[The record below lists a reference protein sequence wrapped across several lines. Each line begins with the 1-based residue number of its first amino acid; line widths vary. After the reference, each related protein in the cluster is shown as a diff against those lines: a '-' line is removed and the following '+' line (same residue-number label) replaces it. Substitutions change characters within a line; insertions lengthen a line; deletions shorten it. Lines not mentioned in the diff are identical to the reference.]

1 MVVVLAIDLAPGWIE
16 RLRAAFA
23 DRAVVLPA
31 SGAAAVELARTTPIT
46 MVVASFE
53 ALTTQRVLD
62 YQHILTAAEGAVTI
76 CVAPADARN
85 RIRSDELFVP
95 DYWLDADVP
104 AGEAAE
110 VLSSAFSR
118 VSLSHPVALAGAGL
132 PPPIPAY
139 PPAHAVVIPHGAAT
153 PVVTDR
159 AAPASAEYEGMQ
171 RLLSALS
178 RETDLDGLLAAFV
191 ECAADIVRCAG
202 YCLLW
207 RDADNGPL
215 TVRRE
220 HGLPSEVTEHTRLSD
235 SNALVRW
242 YHRNSRVLTRA
253 ELVTS
258 SANSE
263 AVALLQEFDLL
274 RGCVVVPLMIGSRL
288 RGLLV
293 LGDKIV
299 GTPYAY
305 SELETLF
312 TAADHVGRRAD
323 SLRAQMQTDTG
334 AHLIADSVA
343 NMPMGLITM
352 GADGRIIVCNAYAA
366 RALGLATEDVIG
378 HDIRYLPSPLGDHL
392 HSTCTSPQS
401 ALDGVKVTLPGR
413 GVLLRVSTSA
423 VDGPDGRPAG
433 SVMLLED
440 VTEPIARAAKSRQ
453 QRRLDTLSHVI
464 GRIAHNIRTPLTAIK
479 TYAQLMEQA
488 GPGDGLDT
496 FWQETVSPE
505 LERLE
510 QLIGDLVQV
519 VEQPEPEYRPVR
531 LEQIVEQAISDI
543 FQPDENLGGA
553 PELRVA
559 PGLPE
564 IVADPGPTHDAVSYL
579 LRYLRDVGAGRVD
592 VAVARQE
599 TPDGVNVSLTMTGN
613 LNGSHVDVEQV
624 LDPIFALQQP
634 DGDLGPAISRQL
646 VDRQGGSLEAT
657 TEDGKLRFQV
667 LFPITV
673 TEALTSAG
681 RQLDG

>member
-16 RLRAAFA
+16 RLRATFA

-46 MVVASFE
+46 IVVASFE
-53 ALTTQRVLD
+53 ALTTQRLLD
-62 YQHILTAAEGAVTI
+62 YQHVLDAAEGAVTI
-76 CVAPADARN
+76 CVAPADARS
-85 RIRSDELFVP
+85 RIRSDELFSP
-95 DYWLDADVP
+95 DYWIDSQAST
-104 AGEAAE
+104 AEASD
-110 VLSSAFSR
+110 VLSAVLSR
-118 VSLSHPVALAGAGL
+118 VSVIYPA
-132 PPPIPAY
+132 PPSSVSAVVPAY
-139 PPAHAVVIPHGAAT
+139 TYSAAPAGIA

-159 AAPASAEYEGMQ
+159 PGAGSAEYEGMQ

-178 RETDLDGLLAAFV
+178 RETDLDGLLTAYV
-191 ECAADIVRCAG
+191 DCAADIVRCAG

-207 RDADNGPL
+207 RDTDNGAL
-215 TVRRE
+215 TVRCA
-220 HGLPSEVTEHTRLSD
+220 HGLPREVTEHARLSD
-235 SNALVRW
+235 SNALIRW
-242 YHRNSRVLTRA
+242 YHRNSRILTRA
-253 ELVTS
+253 ELAASHGNPEV
-258 SANSE
+258 A
-263 AVALLQEFDLL
+263 ALLQEFDIL
-274 RGCVVVPLMIGSRL
+274 RGCVAVPLMIGSRL
-288 RGLLV
+288 RGLLM

-323 SLRAQMQTDTG
+323 SLLAQRETSSG
-334 AHLIADSVA
+334 SHSIADSVA

-352 GADGRIIVCNAYAA
+352 DADGRIGVCNAYAA
-366 RALGLATEDVIG
+366 KALGMESEDILG
-378 HDIRYLPSPLGDHL
+378 RDLRCLPSPLGDHL
-392 HSTCTSPQS
+392 HATYTTPQS
-401 ALDGVKVTLPGR
+401 ALDGVRVTLPNR
-413 GVLLRVSTSA
+413 GVLLRVSTS
-423 VDGPDGRPAG
+423 VITGQDGRPAG
-433 SVMLLED
+433 SLMLLED

-479 TYAQLMEQA
+479 TYAELMEHA
-488 GPGDGLDT
+488 GPGDGLDG
-496 FWQETVSPE
+496 FWKETVSPE

-510 QLIGDLVQV
+510 QLIGELVQV

-543 FQPDENLGGA
+543 FPPGEDPGGM
-553 PELRVA
+553 PEFSVA
-559 PGLPE
+559 AGVPE

-579 LRYLRDVGAGRVD
+579 LRFLRDVHGSRVNVIID
-592 VAVARQE
+592 RQE
-599 TPDGVNVSLTMTGN
+599 TPNGLSVSLTMTGN

-646 VDRQGGSLEAT
+646 IDRQGAT
-657 TEDGKLRFQV
+657 LRAAAADGKLKFEV

-673 TEALTSAG
+673 PEAVTSAG
-681 RQLDG
+681 RQFDG